1 MKGSMSLKYQAVIFD
16 LDGTLCYSA
25 PGILQGVRHVLGL
38 MGHEVPD
45 EASLRRFLGPPLMQ
59 TFTGICGMSEKEAE
73 EALRLYRDYYYQT
86 GYFDNA
92 VYPGIRALL
101 SALKAQ
107 GAFIGIATHKP
118 LVPSLKILQ
127 GFGLL
132 RYIDQVEG
140 PGEEE
145 TPEKAE
151 LIRRAAP
158 KGLKAV
164 MIGDR
169 LTDIEGAHDAGID
182 SIAALYGYG
191 HQEEFM
197 GAGAVGMART
207 VGDLYSLLGAKKPE
221 ARGYFIS
228 FEGNDGSG
236 KSTQARL
243 LAQRLRQ
250 CGYDVLLTREPG
262 GTGIGEKIREILLD
276 RANADMEDMTE
287 ALLYAAARAQHVRQ
301 VILPALAQ
309 GKLVISDRF
318 VDSSIAYQGAGR
330 GLGMDLVRQINA
342 FAIDGCLPDL
352 TVFLSLDPMEGM
364 ARRSRSGAMDRLEAA
379 ADAFHQEVGRAFSE
393 IVRSEKRFLVL
404 PSLPNK
410 QDTAENV
417 FLKVTDRLREDGLP

>member
-1 MKGSMSLKYQAVIFD
+1 MKGSMILKYQAVIFD
-16 LDGTLCYSA
+16 LDGTLSDSA
-25 PGILQGVRHVLGL
+25 PGILQGVRHVLGQ
-38 MGHEVPD
+38 MGRAVPD
-45 EASLRRFLGPPLMQ
+45 EAALRRFLGPPLMQ
-59 TFTGICGMSEKEAE
+59 TFTSICGMTEKEAE
-73 EALRLYRDYYYQT
+73 EALRLYRIYYHQT
-86 GYFDNA
+86 GYLDNA

-118 LVPSLKILQ
+118 VEPSLKILQ
-127 GFGLL
+127 AFDLL
-132 RYIDQVEG
+132 RYIHQVEG
-140 PGEEE
+140 PGEDE

-151 LIRRAAP
+151 LIRRVTP

-169 LTDIEGAHDAGID
+169 LTDIQGAAEAGID

-191 HQEEFM
+191 HQEEFIGS
-197 GAGAVGMART
+197 GANAVAQT
-207 VGDLYSLLGAKKPE
+207 VEDLYGLLGISKPE
-221 ARGYFIS
+221 PRGYFIS

-243 LAQRLRQ
+243 LSQRLAQ

-276 RANADMEDMTE
+276 RANTDMEDMTE

-301 VILPALAQ
+301 VILPGIAQ

-330 GLGMDLVRQINA
+330 GLGMDQVRRINA
-342 FAIDGCLPDL
+342 FAIDGCLPNA
-352 TVFLSLDPMEGM
+352 TVLLSLDPLEGM
-364 ARRSRSGAMDRLEAA
+364 ARRSRSGAIDRLEGE

-393 IVRSEKRFLVL
+393 LVKGERRFIVL
-404 PSLPNK
+404 PSLANK
-410 QDTAENV
+410 HDTAENV
-417 FLKVTDRLREDGLP
+417 FQRVTERLREDGLP